1 MKRRITI
8 TSKAS
13 LLDAIIE
20 LVVTAICIGIGVLV
34 AWLLGVDI
42 NAEST
47 DFDLIIL
54 LGVAVV
60 IAIILAVYF
69 IRKLIVKI
77 SYKKYENKK

>member
-8 TSKAS
+8 TSKES

-34 AWLLGVDI
+34 AWLFGVDL
-42 NAEST
+42 NDESI

-60 IAIILAVYF
+60 IAIILTVYF

-77 SYKKYENKK
+77 SDKKYENKK

>member
-34 AWLLGVDI
+34 AWLLGIDI

-54 LGVAVV
+54 LGVAVA

-77 SYKKYENKK
+77 SDKRYENKK

>member
-1 MKRRITI
+1 MKRKITI

-77 SYKKYENKK
+77 SDKKYENKK

>member
-47 DFDLIIL
+47 DFDLIIV

-77 SYKKYENKK
+77 SDKKYENKK

>member
-1 MKRRITI
+1 MKEQKH
-8 TSKAS
+8 SKKER
-13 LLDAIIE
+13 LLDEIIE
-20 LVVTAICIGIGVLV
+20 LIVTAICIGTGVLV
-34 AWLLGVDI
+34 AWLFGVDI

-77 SYKKYENKK
+77 SDKKYENKK

>member
-1 MKRRITI
+1 MKRRIRI
-8 TSKAS
+8 TSKES

-20 LVVTAICIGIGVLV
+20 LVVTAICIDIGVLV

-77 SYKKYENKK
+77 SDKRYENKK

>member
-34 AWLLGVDI
+34 AWLLGVDN

-77 SYKKYENKK
+77 SDKKYENKK

>member
-1 MKRRITI
+1 MKRRIRI
-8 TSKAS
+8 TSKES

-77 SYKKYENKK
+77 SDKKYENKK

>member
-77 SYKKYENKK
+77 SDKKYENKK

>member
-54 LGVAVV
+54 LGVAVA

-77 SYKKYENKK
+77 SDKRYENKK

>member
-1 MKRRITI
+1 MKRRLTI

-77 SYKKYENKK
+77 SDKKYENKK

>member
-1 MKRRITI
+1 MIRRITI

-77 SYKKYENKK
+77 SDKKYENKK

>member
-1 MKRRITI
+1 MKRRIRI

-34 AWLLGVDI
+34 AWLFGIDI
-42 NAEST
+42 TAEST

-77 SYKKYENKK
+77 SNKKYKNKK

>member
-34 AWLLGVDI
+34 AWLLGGDI

-77 SYKKYENKK
+77 SDKKYENKK